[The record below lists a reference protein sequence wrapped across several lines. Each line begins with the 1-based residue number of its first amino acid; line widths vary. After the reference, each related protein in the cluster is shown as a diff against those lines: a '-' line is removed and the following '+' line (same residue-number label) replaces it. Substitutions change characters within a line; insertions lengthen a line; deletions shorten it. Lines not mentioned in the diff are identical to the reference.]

1 MSNTYLKSRQSND
14 IISETSVSF
23 YRFGLELEPDLTKT
37 LWNSL
42 SEAGLGVIHSSH
54 EPCAIVPIASFSA
67 PPRME
72 DTLSRWTQ
80 RICSNF
86 ESTEIEFNN
95 FSGLPP
101 HTIYLRIQDASP
113 IKQMMGD
120 LRKLDLYLTGNG
132 HEPLHAVHRFM
143 LPVIENIE
151 ESKYDNLMYRFGR
164 MGFHGKAQIKSMI
177 LQQFKGNGWKD
188 LQQFSMAQSILKL

>member
-1 MSNTYLKSRQSND
+1 MSDTYLKSRQSSD
-14 IISETSVSF
+14 IIRESSISV
-23 YRFGLELEPDLTKT
+23 YRFGLALEPEFINE
-37 LWNSL
+37 LWTSL
-42 SEAGLGVIHSSH
+42 SEAGLGGFHSSS
-54 EPCAIVPIASFSA
+54 PSCAIVPIASFSA

-80 RICSNF
+80 RICSNL
-86 ESTEIEFNN
+86 EKTIIEFNN

-113 IKQMMGD
+113 LKQMVAD

-143 LPVIENIE
+143 LPVVENIK
-151 ESKYDNLMYRFGR
+151 ESHYNNLMYRFGSI
-164 MGFHGKAQIKSMI
+164 GFHGKAQVKSLV

-188 LQQFSMAQSILKL
+188 LQQFSMAQSILRL